1 MSIILCACAHCACA
15 PHNSTSLRV
24 LARQVFFELIGERGP
39 SGAVVLAAAAPT
51 AFRSG
56 AADAFT
62 FPLLPA
68 RGALT
73 WLRVGT
79 DGTGL
84 LPGWHL
90 RCDAW
95 VSSH

>member
-1 MSIILCACAHCACA
+1 MH
-15 PHNSTSLRV
+15 
-24 LARQVFFELIGERGP
+24 QVFFELLGERGP

-51 AFRSG
+51 AFRAGST
-56 AADAFT
+56 DAFT

-68 RGALT
+68 RGDLT

-79 DGTGL
+79 DGAGF

-90 RCDAW
+90 RCAG
-95 VSSH
+95 